1 MDQGI
6 TNRFKY
12 HPADTAQRKRDH
24 EMVRAELGRVVRQ
37 FDQLL
42 PDGRE
47 KALAFTKLEEA
58 MFWANA
64 AIARQGVQD
73 E

>member
-1 MDQGI
+1 MSDDLK
-6 TNRFKY
+6 NRFEHHPPKDEETAKAHEEVRLRLLGAAKY
-12 HPADTAQRKRDH
+12 LDRI
-24 EMVRAELGRVVRQ
+24 V
-37 FDQLL
+37 

-64 AIARQGVQD
+64 GIARAD
-73 E
+73 